1 MNKTS
6 YKKRINNLISKICT
20 RKLEDNLYYISV
32 FVILAVSLFYFMFNA
47 FVEFTGFYMLR
58 ECGMKKLF
66 GIPCPGCG
74 GTRALISLFTGN
86 LLNAVYY
93 NAFVVYCVIV
103 YAVFFIS
110 HTISK
115 ISMGRIREISFQG
128 WYVPVALIILIIQY
142 VLKLIL
148 PCYKV

>member
-6 YKKRINNLISKICT
+6 YKKRINNLILKIYT
-20 RKLEDNLYYISV
+20 GSLEDKLYYISI
-32 FVILAVSLFYFMFNA
+32 FVIFAVILVYFMFNA
-47 FVEFTGFYMLR
+47 FVEFTGFYMLS
-58 ECGMKKLF
+58 ECAMKKLF

-74 GTRALISLFTGN
+74 GTRALTSLFTGN

-115 ISMGRIREISFQG
+115 ISKGRIREIPFQG
-128 WYVPVALIILIIQY
+128 WYISVALIVLIIQY
-142 VLKLIL
+142 VLKLTL
-148 PCYKV
+148 PCYVV

>member
-6 YKKRINNLISKICT
+6 YKKRINNLISKFYT
-20 RKLEDNLYYISV
+20 GSLEDKLYYISV
-32 FVILAVSLFYFMFNA
+32 FTIFAAGLFYFMFNA
-47 FVEFTGFYMLR
+47 FVEFTGLYMLR
-58 ECGMKKLF
+58 ECFMKTLF

-74 GTRALISLFTGN
+74 GTRALISFFTGN
-86 LLNAVYY
+86 LFSAVYY

-115 ISMGRIREISFQG
+115 ISKGRIREIPFQG
-128 WYVPVALIILIIQY
+128 WYIPVALIILIIQY

-148 PCYKV
+148 PCYVV